1 MLDTILAPLKNL
13 YIYRNLIFQL
23 IRRDVLSRYQGS
35 YLGIAWSLCL
45 PLLTLAVYA
54 LVFGVILR
62 PRWPNVSDPLQ
73 FTLILFTGLLAFN
86 FFSEC
91 VSRAP
96 LLIIS
101 NSNYVKKVVFPIDVL
116 VWVPIGSATFH
127 LFLGLFPWLFL
138 VALSGGKISYLS
150 LLLPIVFLPL
160 MLFTV
165 GLSWFLSALGVFI
178 RDVGQIIGVGVQLLL
193 YLGPVIYPRDILPE
207 RFQWLMYLNPV
218 TVPVEQFRNIL
229 NFGLLPDFLALAVYT
244 FAAFLV
250 AFLGRLFFEKTRHG
264 FADVI

>member
-1 MLDTILAPLKNL
+1 MPMMLAPLKNL

-35 YLGIAWSLCL
+35 FLGIAWSLCL

-54 LVFGVILR
+54 LVFGVILS
-62 PRWPNVSDPLQ
+62 PRWPNVSDPMQ

-96 LLIIS
+96 FLIIS
-101 NSNYVKKVVFPIDVL
+101 NSNYVKKVIFPIDVL
-116 VWVPIGSATFH
+116 VWVPIGSAIFH
-127 LFLGLFPWLFL
+127 LCLGLIPWALLVFLF
-138 VALSGGKISYLS
+138 GGEISYLVV
-150 LLLPIVFLPL
+150 LLPLVFLPL
-160 MLFTV
+160 MLLTV
-165 GLSWFLSALGVFI
+165 GVSWFLSALGVFI
-178 RDVGQIIGVGVQLLL
+178 RDVGQVVGVGVQLLL
-193 YLGPVIYPRDILPE
+193 YLGPIIYPREVLPE

-229 NFGLLPDFLALAVYT
+229 NFGLAPDLWALSVYT
-244 FAAFLV
+244 LVAFLV
-250 AFLGRLFFEKTRHG
+250 AYLGRLFFEKTRHG

>member
-1 MLDTILAPLKNL
+1 MILAPLKNL

-35 YLGIAWSLCL
+35 FLGIAWSFCL

-54 LVFGVILR
+54 LVFGVILS
-62 PRWPNVSDPLQ
+62 PRWPNVSDPMQ

-96 LLIIS
+96 FLIIS
-101 NSNYVKKVVFPIDVL
+101 NSNYVKKVIFPIDVL

-127 LFLGLFPWLFL
+127 LCLGLIAWTFL
-138 VALSGGKISYLS
+138 VFLFGGEISYLFA
-150 LLLPIVFLPL
+150 LLPLVFLPFMVL
-160 MLFTV
+160 TV
-165 GLSWFLSALGVFI
+165 GVSWFLSALGVFI
-178 RDVGQIIGVGVQLLL
+178 RDVGQVVGVGVQLLL
-193 YLGPVIYPRDILPE
+193 YLGPIIYPIEVLPE

-218 TVPVEQFRNIL
+218 TVPVEQLRNIL
-229 NFGLLPDFLALAVYT
+229 NFGLVPDFSALLVYT
-244 FAAFLV
+244 LVAFLV
-250 AFLGRLFFEKTRHG
+250 AYLGRLFFEKTRHG

>member
-1 MLDTILAPLKNL
+1 MMLAPLKNL
-13 YIYRNLIFQL
+13 YLYRNLIFQL

-35 YLGIAWSLCL
+35 FLGIAWSLCL

-54 LVFGVILR
+54 LVFGVILS
-62 PRWPNVSDPLQ
+62 PRWPNISDPMQ

-96 LLIIS
+96 FLIIS
-101 NSNYVKKVVFPIDVL
+101 NSNYVKKVIFPIDVL
-116 VWVPIGSATFH
+116 VWVPIGSATFQ
-127 LFLGLFPWLFL
+127 LCLGLIPWTLLVFLF
-138 VALSGGKISYLS
+138 GGKISYLS
-150 LLLPIVFLPL
+150 VLLPLVFLPL
-160 MLFTV
+160 MVLTV
-165 GLSWFLSALGVFI
+165 GVSWFLSALGVFI
-178 RDVGQIIGVGVQLLL
+178 RDVGQVVGVGVQLLL
-193 YLGPVIYPRDILPE
+193 YLGPIIYPREVLPE

-229 NFGLLPDFLALAVYT
+229 NFGLVPDFLALSVYT
-244 FAAFLV
+244 LVAFLV
-250 AFLGRLFFEKTRHG
+250 AYLGRLFFEKTRHG